1 MSFQEHKQLNIME
14 QEIIRSWVWSSPS
27 SIPLIFLNLFCW
39 AFYFVPSMIA
49 WTRKHRSLPAII
61 ALNILLG
68 WTGIG
73 WIGAFVWSLSWPGH
87 DKSQTPASPVNTPSE
102 PDQYE

>member
-1 MSFQEHKQLNIME
+1 ME
-14 QEIIRSWVWSSPS
+14 QEFIRSWAWSTS
-27 SIPLIFLNLFCW
+27 SAVPLILINVFLW
-39 AFYFVPSMIA
+39 AFYFVPSLVG
-49 WTRKHRSLPAII
+49 WSRRHRSLPAII

-87 DKSQTPASPVNTPSE
+87 DTPLTPRAPSGTVSGQSE
-102 PDQYE
+102 PYE

>member
-1 MSFQEHKQLNIME
+1 MEH
-14 QEIIRSWVWSSPS
+14 EIIRSWAWSTPS
-27 SIPLIFLNLFCW
+27 MVPVFLINVFLW
-39 AFYFVPSMIA
+39 AFYFIPSLIA
-49 WTRKHRSLPAII
+49 WSRRHRSLPAII

-87 DKSQTPASPVNTPSE
+87 DGAPRKSATPE
-102 PDQYE
+102 PPPAEADQYEEEQ

>member
-1 MSFQEHKQLNIME
+1 ME

-27 SIPLIFLNLFCW
+27 SVPFILLNVFLW
-39 AFYFVPSMIA
+39 AFYFVPSLIA
-49 WTRKHRSLPAII
+49 WARKHRSLPAII

-68 WTGIG
+68 WTGLG

-87 DKSQTPASPVNTPSE
+87 GNPQTPVSKANSPSG

>member
-1 MSFQEHKQLNIME
+1 ME
-14 QEIIRSWVWSSPS
+14 QELMRSWVWSTTS
-27 SIPLIFLNLFCW
+27 SVPFILLNAFLW
-39 AFYFVPSMIA
+39 AFYFVPSLIA
-49 WTRKHRSLPAII
+49 WSRKHRSLPAII

-87 DKSQTPASPVNTPSE
+87 DGSRTPFTPEPPASE
-102 PDQYE
+102 PQKYE

>member
-1 MSFQEHKQLNIME
+1 ME
-14 QEIIRSWVWSSPS
+14 QELIRSWVWSTSSPV
-27 SIPLIFLNLFCW
+27 PLILLNVFLW
-39 AFYFVPSMIA
+39 AFYFVPSLIA
-49 WTRKHRSLPAII
+49 WTRKHRSLLAII

-68 WTGIG
+68 WTGLG

-87 DKSQTPASPVNTPSE
+87 DNPQAPDSKANPQSE

>member
-1 MSFQEHKQLNIME
+1 ME
-14 QEIIRSWVWSSPS
+14 QEIMRTWVWSTSSPV
-27 SIPLIFLNLFCW
+27 PLILLNVFLW

-49 WTRKHRSLPAII
+49 WVRKHRSLPGII

-87 DKSQTPASPVNTPSE
+87 DNPQTPVSKPNAPSE